1 MSDSIERI
9 LEDAGKSAMKY
20 WDCDG
25 QKCCFECPS
34 REVHVECTKAQR
46 IDLVKRTRAMFKRQ
60 LPEGVEWPRFED
72 GKLVEI
78 GDDATMPQVVY
89 VACVLCKDTRDMD
102 GDEMQTL
109 MIRDLL
115 RRQRELRGGEAR

>member
-1 MSDSIERI
+1 MLREVDSIERI
-9 LEDAGKSAMKY
+9 LDDAGKTYVKY
-20 WDCDG
+20 WGCDQSRACRSDCPAANSTSYALYGETHEDFHAYG
-25 QKCCFECPS
+25 E
-34 REVHVECTKAQR
+34 R
-46 IDLVKRTRAMFKRQ
+46 VKR
-60 LPEGVEWPRFED
+60 PEPADTQEKID
-72 GKLVEI
+72 
-78 GDDATMPQVVY
+78 DDATMPQVVY